1 LCPETQPTPLDEA
14 LFSPRP
20 WPTVSAAGRSGFAA
34 GTFPVASSVN
44 GLCRLGQAR
53 ETKLAFNGLSNPYGE
68 PTHPWPV
75 PAVGYLA
82 LGNGLYTGTMQRE
95 TQLERSPL
103 HLLHRVHQRATELFQ
118 EKMAGIDITA
128 RQYVVLV
135 TVAQNDGASQQ
146 DIIDNTG
153 IDRSTVSQIMQT
165 MIRKGLLK
173 RKRTKEDARAYAI
186 AVTDQ
191 GRDILKASEAIVEGV
206 NEALVAALSAT
217 RAKTFIDN
225 LRSIIAERA
234 RTGA

>member
-1 LCPETQPTPLDEA
+1 
-14 LFSPRP
+14 
-20 WPTVSAAGRSGFAA
+20 
-34 GTFPVASSVN
+34 
-44 GLCRLGQAR
+44 
-53 ETKLAFNGLSNPYGE
+53 
-68 PTHPWPV
+68 
-75 PAVGYLA
+75 
-82 LGNGLYTGTMQRE
+82 MQRE

-135 TVAQNDGASQQ
+135 TVAQDDGASQQ

-186 AVTDQ
+186 TVTEQ
-191 GRDILKASEAIVEGV
+191 GRDILKSSEAIVEGV
-206 NEALVAALSAT
+206 NEALVAALPAT

-225 LRSIIAERA
+225 LRSIIAERERA
-234 RTGA
+234 GA

>member
-1 LCPETQPTPLDEA
+1 
-14 LFSPRP
+14 
-20 WPTVSAAGRSGFAA
+20 
-34 GTFPVASSVN
+34 
-44 GLCRLGQAR
+44 
-53 ETKLAFNGLSNPYGE
+53 
-68 PTHPWPV
+68 
-75 PAVGYLA
+75 
-82 LGNGLYTGTMQRE
+82 
-95 TQLERSPL
+95 
-103 HLLHRVHQRATELFQ
+103 
-118 EKMAGIDITA
+118 MAGIDITA

-186 AVTDQ
+186 TVTDQ

-206 NEALVAALSAT
+206 NEALVAALPTT

-225 LRSIIAERA
+225 LRSIISQREPSA
-234 RTGA
+234 

>member
-1 LCPETQPTPLDEA
+1 
-14 LFSPRP
+14 
-20 WPTVSAAGRSGFAA
+20 
-34 GTFPVASSVN
+34 
-44 GLCRLGQAR
+44 
-53 ETKLAFNGLSNPYGE
+53 
-68 PTHPWPV
+68 
-75 PAVGYLA
+75 
-82 LGNGLYTGTMQRE
+82 MQRE

-186 AVTDQ
+186 TVTDQ

-206 NEALVAALSAT
+206 NEALVAALPAT

-225 LRSIIAERA
+225 LRSIIAERG

>member
-1 LCPETQPTPLDEA
+1 
-14 LFSPRP
+14 
-20 WPTVSAAGRSGFAA
+20 
-34 GTFPVASSVN
+34 
-44 GLCRLGQAR
+44 
-53 ETKLAFNGLSNPYGE
+53 
-68 PTHPWPV
+68 
-75 PAVGYLA
+75 
-82 LGNGLYTGTMQRE
+82 MQRE

-118 EKMAGIDITA
+118 QKMAGIDITA
-128 RQYVVLV
+128 RQYVVLA

-186 AVTDQ
+186 TVTDQ

>member
-1 LCPETQPTPLDEA
+1 
-14 LFSPRP
+14 
-20 WPTVSAAGRSGFAA
+20 
-34 GTFPVASSVN
+34 
-44 GLCRLGQAR
+44 
-53 ETKLAFNGLSNPYGE
+53 
-68 PTHPWPV
+68 
-75 PAVGYLA
+75 
-82 LGNGLYTGTMQRE
+82 MQRE

-135 TVAQNDGASQQ
+135 TVAQDDGASQQ

-186 AVTDQ
+186 TVTEQ
-191 GRDILKASEAIVEGV
+191 GRDILKSSEAIVEGV
-206 NEALVAALSAT
+206 NEALVAALPAT

-225 LRSIIAERA
+225 LRSIIAERKRA
-234 RTGA
+234 GA

>member
-1 LCPETQPTPLDEA
+1 
-14 LFSPRP
+14 
-20 WPTVSAAGRSGFAA
+20 
-34 GTFPVASSVN
+34 
-44 GLCRLGQAR
+44 
-53 ETKLAFNGLSNPYGE
+53 
-68 PTHPWPV
+68 V
-75 PAVGYLA
+75 PAVGYRA
-82 LGNGLYTGTMQRE
+82 LDNGLYTGTMQRE

-186 AVTDQ
+186 TVTDQ
-191 GRDILKASEAIVEGV
+191 GRDILKASEAIVDGV

>member
-1 LCPETQPTPLDEA
+1 
-14 LFSPRP
+14 
-20 WPTVSAAGRSGFAA
+20 
-34 GTFPVASSVN
+34 
-44 GLCRLGQAR
+44 
-53 ETKLAFNGLSNPYGE
+53 
-68 PTHPWPV
+68 
-75 PAVGYLA
+75 
-82 LGNGLYTGTMQRE
+82 MQRE

-118 EKMAGIDITA
+118 QKMAGIDITA
-128 RQYVVLV
+128 RQYVVLA

-186 AVTDQ
+186 TVTDQ

-206 NEALVAALSAT
+206 NEALVAALPAT

-225 LRSIIAERA
+225 LRSIIAERERA
-234 RTGA
+234 GA

>member
-1 LCPETQPTPLDEA
+1 
-14 LFSPRP
+14 
-20 WPTVSAAGRSGFAA
+20 
-34 GTFPVASSVN
+34 
-44 GLCRLGQAR
+44 
-53 ETKLAFNGLSNPYGE
+53 
-68 PTHPWPV
+68 V

-186 AVTDQ
+186 TVTDQ
-191 GRDILKASEAIVEGV
+191 GRDILKASEAIVDGV

>member
-1 LCPETQPTPLDEA
+1 
-14 LFSPRP
+14 
-20 WPTVSAAGRSGFAA
+20 
-34 GTFPVASSVN
+34 
-44 GLCRLGQAR
+44 
-53 ETKLAFNGLSNPYGE
+53 
-68 PTHPWPV
+68 
-75 PAVGYLA
+75 
-82 LGNGLYTGTMQRE
+82 MQRE

-118 EKMAGIDITA
+118 QKMAGIDITA

-135 TVAQNDGASQQ
+135 TVAQDDGASQQ

-186 AVTDQ
+186 TVTDQ
-191 GRDILKASEAIVEGV
+191 GRDILKASKAIVEGV
-206 NEALVAALSAT
+206 NEALVAALPAT

-225 LRSIIAERA
+225 LRSIIAERE
-234 RTGA
+234 GAGA

>member
-1 LCPETQPTPLDEA
+1 
-14 LFSPRP
+14 
-20 WPTVSAAGRSGFAA
+20 
-34 GTFPVASSVN
+34 
-44 GLCRLGQAR
+44 
-53 ETKLAFNGLSNPYGE
+53 
-68 PTHPWPV
+68 
-75 PAVGYLA
+75 
-82 LGNGLYTGTMQRE
+82 MQRE

-128 RQYVVLV
+128 RQYVLLV

-146 DIIDNTG
+146 DIIDDTG

-186 AVTDQ
+186 TVTDQ
-191 GRDILKASEAIVEGV
+191 GRDILKASEAIVESV
-206 NEALVAALSAT
+206 NEALVAALPAT
-217 RAKTFIDN
+217 RAKRFIDN
-225 LRSIIAERA
+225 LRSIIAERE

>member
-1 LCPETQPTPLDEA
+1 
-14 LFSPRP
+14 
-20 WPTVSAAGRSGFAA
+20 
-34 GTFPVASSVN
+34 
-44 GLCRLGQAR
+44 
-53 ETKLAFNGLSNPYGE
+53 
-68 PTHPWPV
+68 
-75 PAVGYLA
+75 
-82 LGNGLYTGTMQRE
+82 MQRE

-146 DIIDNTG
+146 DIIDDTG

-186 AVTDQ
+186 TVTDQ

-206 NEALVAALSAT
+206 NEALVAALPAS
-217 RAKTFIDN
+217 RAKTFVDN
-225 LRSIIAERA
+225 LRSIIAERG

>member
-1 LCPETQPTPLDEA
+1 
-14 LFSPRP
+14 
-20 WPTVSAAGRSGFAA
+20 
-34 GTFPVASSVN
+34 
-44 GLCRLGQAR
+44 
-53 ETKLAFNGLSNPYGE
+53 
-68 PTHPWPV
+68 
-75 PAVGYLA
+75 
-82 LGNGLYTGTMQRE
+82 
-95 TQLERSPL
+95 
-103 HLLHRVHQRATELFQ
+103 VHQRATELFQ

-146 DIIDNTG
+146 DIIDDTG

-186 AVTDQ
+186 TVTDQ

-206 NEALVAALSAT
+206 NEALVAALPAT

-225 LRSIIAERA
+225 LRSIIAERG

>member
-1 LCPETQPTPLDEA
+1 
-14 LFSPRP
+14 
-20 WPTVSAAGRSGFAA
+20 
-34 GTFPVASSVN
+34 
-44 GLCRLGQAR
+44 
-53 ETKLAFNGLSNPYGE
+53 
-68 PTHPWPV
+68 
-75 PAVGYLA
+75 
-82 LGNGLYTGTMQRE
+82 MQRE

-186 AVTDQ
+186 TVTDQ